1 MERVNLLDNKKGYNF
16 IKYTK
21 EEDNIIHYSSIGLD
35 EYKTLT
41 ELDILRI
48 NKDLQ
53 LNNN

>member
-1 MERVNLLDNKKGYNF
+1 MERVNLLGNKRDYNF

-41 ELDILRI
+41 ELDILRT
-48 NKDLQ
+48 NKGLQ
-53 LNNN
+53 LNDN